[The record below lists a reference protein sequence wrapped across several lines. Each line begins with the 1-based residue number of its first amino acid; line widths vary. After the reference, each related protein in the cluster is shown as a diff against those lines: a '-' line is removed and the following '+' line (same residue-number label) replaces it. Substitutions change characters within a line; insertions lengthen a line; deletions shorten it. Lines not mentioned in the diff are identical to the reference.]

1 MSESPKAME
10 AFIDTMIAA
19 LGPEQVI
26 TDYALRYALGTDASF
41 YRLTPQCV
49 ILVKSAEQ
57 VQKVILSAGEYRLP
71 VTFRAAG
78 TSLSGQAISDS
89 VLVLLSDDWQDYR
102 VAEDGSWISL
112 SPSLIGARV
121 NRILAPYGRKIGPD
135 PASINSCKIGGIAA
149 NNASGMCCGVKHN
162 SYHTLKDMAIILAD
176 GTYLDTADA
185 HSRAAFRQS
194 HGELLA
200 SLEQLAQR
208 VRNNQALSARIA
220 HKYRLKNTT
229 GYGLNA
235 LVDHQDGIEI
245 IKHLM
250 IGSEGTLGFIAN
262 ITYNTVIEPRFKRT
276 GLFTFADVQSAC
288 VLIEQLSSLPIA
300 AVEMLDKR
308 ALLSVQDHAVMPQD
322 IADFP
327 PEATALLIEISDEN
341 QQALNELM
349 SSVDAILA
357 QYQAQLVHQY
367 PLSDDAELAQ
377 ALWNVRKGTFPAVG
391 AVRETGTTVII
402 EDVAFALADLSRGIK
417 ALHYLFDKHGY
428 AEAIIF
434 GHALAGN
441 LHFVF
446 TQAFDSPEQIQ
457 RYEAFMA
464 DVAQLVAVELQGS
477 LKAEHGTG
485 RNMAPFV
492 ALEWGDD
499 GYAVMGQIKLLFD
512 SQGILNPGVIIN
524 HDPRAHVQHVKTM
537 PTSDAQIDK
546 CIECGF
552 CEPVCPSKEYT
563 LTPRQRISLKRHEQ
577 QLALQQAP
585 QKAPQQASDPNLIRR
600 LASVRQSYQHLAID
614 SCAATGL
621 CATRCPV
628 GIDTGAY
635 IKSLRAEQMQHK
647 PVISKIAAW
656 SANHFAMSSVL
667 ARVGVRGAHLSAKLV
682 GTPRLERFSAQLQ
695 RRFGTPLYFS
705 GWPRAQHDLPLG
717 GKVSDGKEKVVYVP
731 SCGNRIF
738 ANATEPSVQ
747 QRLQSLC
754 DKAGLTLVV
763 PEAVAELCCGMP
775 WQSHGFSD
783 VATQKQLQLQR
794 VIAQLSEQGRWPV
807 VMDASPCA
815 LQSQPQ
821 EQSVIRVLDS
831 MRFASEYLLPRLAI
845 ETTQEPLWLHITCSS
860 QHLDGGT
867 AMLSVARALSSKVS
881 TTEVSCCGFAG
892 DKGFTHPQLN
902 DHALRCVNECKPQ
915 GCSVGYSNSRTC
927 EVGLTRHTGVSFSS
941 LLDLLD
947 ERAAALTR

>member
-1 MSESPKAME
+1 ME
-10 AFIDTMIAA
+10 AFIDAMTAV
-19 LGPEQVI
+19 LGREQVI

-49 ILVKSAEQ
+49 VLVKSAEQ
-57 VQKVILSAGEYRLP
+57 VQKVVVSAAENRLAI
-71 VTFRAAG
+71 TFRAAG

-89 VLVLLSDDWQDYR
+89 VLVLLSDDWQDYK

-162 SYHTLKDMAIILAD
+162 SYHTLKDMAIIFAD
-176 GTYLDTADA
+176 GSYLDTADKN
-185 HSRAAFRQS
+185 SKAAFRQS
-194 HGELLA
+194 HKDLLTA
-200 SLEQLAQR
+200 LEQLAQR
-208 VRNNQALSARIA
+208 VRENEALSTRIA

-235 LVDHQDGIEI
+235 LVDHHDGIEI

-262 ITYNTVIEPRFKRT
+262 ITYNTVVEPAFKRT
-276 GLFTFADVQSAC
+276 GLFTFADVDSAC
-288 VLIEQLSSLPIA
+288 VLIEQLSALPIA

-308 ALLSVQDHAVMPQD
+308 ALLSVQQHAVMPQNV
-322 IADFP
+322 ADFP
-327 PEATALLIEISDEN
+327 SEATALLIEISGEN
-341 QQALNELM
+341 QQALDELDNA
-349 SSVDAILA
+349 VNAILA
-357 QYQAQLVHQY
+357 QYQSQLVHHY
-367 PLSDDAELAQ
+367 PLSDDIELAQ

-417 ALHYLFDKHGY
+417 ALHQLFDKHGY
-428 AEAIIF
+428 SEAIIF

-446 TQAFDSPEQIQ
+446 TQAFDSPEQLQ
-457 RYEAFMA
+457 RYDEFMA
-464 DVAQLVAVELQGS
+464 DVAHLVAVELKGS

-492 ALEWGDD
+492 ALEWGDE
-499 GYAVMGQIKLLFD
+499 GYAVMQQIKQLFD
-512 SQGILNPGVIIN
+512 KQGILNPGVIIN
-524 HDPRAHVQHVKTM
+524 GDPRAHLQHVKTM
-537 PTSDAQIDK
+537 PASDIQIDK

-577 QLALQQAP
+577 QLLDERPTHPDAVGRLFAVQQG
-585 QKAPQQASDPNLIRR
+585 
-600 LASVRQSYQHLAID
+600 YQHLAID

-635 IKSLRAEQMQHK
+635 IKSLRVKQMNAK
-647 PVISKIAAW
+647 PVITKIANW
-656 SANHFAMSSVL
+656 TANHFAMTSAL
-667 ARVGVRGAHLSAKLV
+667 ARVGVRGAHLSARLL
-682 GTPRLERFSAQLQ
+682 GAQRLEGFSAQLQ
-695 RRFGTPLYFS
+695 RRFGTPLYYS
-705 GWPRAQHDLPLG
+705 AWPEAQHTEQRRVKVNG
-717 GKVSDGKEKVVYVP
+717 GEARDKVVYVP
-731 SCGNRIF
+731 SCANRIF
-738 ANATEPSVQ
+738 ANAAEPSIQ
-747 QRLQSLC
+747 QRLQRLC
-754 DKAGLTLVV
+754 DKAGLSLVI
-763 PEAVAELCCGMP
+763 PEEVTELCCGMP
-775 WQSHGFSD
+775 WQSRGLSE
-783 VATQKQLQLQR
+783 VAMQKQQQLQQT
-794 VIAQLSEQGRWPV
+794 IARLSEGGRWPV
-807 VMDASPCA
+807 VIDASPCA

-821 EQSVIRVLDS
+821 ELGGARVLDS
-831 MRFASEYLLPRLAI
+831 MGFACEYLLPRLAI
-845 ETTQEPLWLHITCSS
+845 EPSSEPLWLHITCSS
-860 QHLDGGT
+860 QHLDGGV
-867 AMLSVARALSSKVS
+867 AMLTLARALSSKVS

-902 DHALRCVNECKPQ
+902 EHALRHVSANKPK

-927 EVGLTRHTGVSFSS
+927 EIGLTRHSGVIFSS
-941 LLDLLD
+941 LLALLD
-947 ERAAALTR
+947 ERAAALAS

>member
-10 AFIDTMIAA
+10 AFIDAMTTV
-19 LGPEQVI
+19 LGREQVI

-49 ILVKSAEQ
+49 VLVKSAEQ
-57 VQKVILSAGEYRLP
+57 VQKVLLSAGEYKLP

-89 VLVLLSDDWQDYR
+89 VLVLLSDDWQDYK
-102 VAEDGSWISL
+102 VGEDGSWISL
-112 SPSLIGARV
+112 SPSLVGARV

-176 GTYLDTADA
+176 GTCLDTADEQ
-185 HSRAAFRQS
+185 SKAAFRQS
-194 HGELLA
+194 HAALLNA
-200 SLEQLAQR
+200 LEQLAQQ
-208 VRNNQALSARIA
+208 VRDNQGLSERIA

-235 LVDHQDGIEI
+235 LVDHHDGIEI

-262 ITYNTVIEPRFKRT
+262 ITYNTVIEPAFKRT
-276 GLFTFADVQSAC
+276 GLFTFADVDSAC
-288 VLIEQLSSLPIA
+288 ALIEQLNALPIA

-308 ALLSVQDHAVMPQD
+308 ALLSVQGHAVMPQNV
-322 IADFP
+322 ADFP
-327 PEATALLIEISDEN
+327 SEATALLIEISEEN
-341 QQALNELM
+341 QQALDGLT
-349 SSVDAILA
+349 SSVNTILA
-357 QYQAQLVHQY
+357 QYQEQLVHKY

-391 AVRETGTTVII
+391 AVRKTGTTVII

-417 ALHYLFDKHGY
+417 ALHHLFDKHGY
-428 AEAIIF
+428 TEAIIF

-446 TQAFDSPEQIQ
+446 TQAFDSPEQIE

-464 DVAQLVAVELQGS
+464 DVAHLVAVELKGS

-492 ALEWGDD
+492 ALEWGDE
-499 GYAVMGQIKLLFD
+499 GYAVMQQIKQLFD
-512 SQGILNPGVIIN
+512 AQGILNPGVIIN
-524 HDPRAHVQHVKTM
+524 ADPRAHVQHVKAM
-537 PTSDAQIDK
+537 PASDAHIDK

-577 QLALQQAP
+577 QLLNHEFKDKDAY
-585 QKAPQQASDPNLIRR
+585 RR
-600 LASVRQSYQHLAID
+600 LAAVQQGYQLLAID

-635 IKSLRAEQMQHK
+635 IKSLRAKQMANK
-647 PVISKIAAW
+647 PVITKIANW
-656 SANHFAMSSVL
+656 SANHFAMTSAL
-667 ARVGVRGAHLSAKLV
+667 ARVGVRGAHLSAKLL
-682 GTPRLERFSAQLQ
+682 GAQRLERFSAQLQ
-695 RRFGTPLYFS
+695 QRFGTPLYFS
-705 GWPRAQHDLPLG
+705 AWPKAQHG
-717 GKVSDGKEKVVYVP
+717 EQTSGQVIDGDKVVYVP

-738 ANATEPSVQ
+738 ANATEQSVQ
-747 QRLQSLC
+747 QTLQSLC
-754 DKAGLTLVV
+754 DKAGLTLVI
-763 PEAVAELCCGMP
+763 PEEIAELCCGMP
-775 WQSHGFSD
+775 WQSKGLAE
-783 VATQKQLQLQR
+783 VATQKQQQLQE
-794 VIAQLSEQGRWPV
+794 IITQLSEQGRWPV

-815 LQSQPQ
+815 LQSQLQ
-821 EQSVIRVLDS
+821 EKQSQHEESSPIRVLDS
-831 MRFASEYLLPRLAI
+831 LGFASEYLLPRLAI
-845 ETTQEPLWLHITCSS
+845 ETSDQPLWLHITCSS
-860 QHLDGGT
+860 QHLDAGS
-867 AMLSVARALSSKVS
+867 AMLNVARALSSKVS

-902 DHALRCVNECKPQ
+902 EHALRHVSASKPQ
-915 GCSVGYSNSRTC
+915 GCTVGYSNSRTC
-927 EVGLTRHTGVSFSS
+927 EIGLTRHSGVTFSS
-941 LLDLLD
+941 LLALLD
-947 ERAAALTR
+947 ERAAALAS